1 MLFGCAMRDSVLTM
15 DSGAQTAGWT
25 DERVEMLKKLW
36 MEGLSA
42 SQIAG
47 ELGQGVTRN
56 AVIGKVHRLKLSARA
71 KPTNTAPRTRPAAR
85 PAPRRPNVQAPGL
98 SNMGAAAK
106 IRPAMQ
112 QRPQS
117 IGATA
122 LAVSPEAEP
131 ELYVAPATSEMFI
144 PEDKRLSLL
153 QLSEHTC
160 KWPIGDPL
168 SKDFYFCGQ
177 HSLET
182 GPYCEFHSRKAYH
195 QLDRKRR

>member
-1 MLFGCAMRDSVLTM
+1 M
-15 DSGAQTAGWT
+15 DSGAQSAGWT
-25 DERVEMLKKLW
+25 DERVETLKKLW

-71 KPTNTAPRTRPAAR
+71 KPTNSAPRARPAAR
-85 PAPRRPNVQAPGL
+85 PAPRRVASPSAGM
-98 SNMGAAAK
+98 SNMGGGAVK
-106 IRPAMQ
+106 VRPTMSQ
-112 QRPQS
+112 PRS

-122 LAVSPEAEP
+122 LAHNPEMEA
-131 ELYVAPATSEMFI
+131 ELYVAPTVAELFI
-144 PEDKRLSLL
+144 PEDKRLNLL
-153 QLSEHTC
+153 QLNEHTC

-168 SKDFYFCGQ
+168 NKDFYFCGQ

-182 GPYCEFHSRKAYH
+182 GPYCEFHSRRAYH
-195 QLDRKRR
+195 QVDKKRR

>member
-1 MLFGCAMRDSVLTM
+1 M
-15 DSGAQTAGWT
+15 DSGAQSAGWS
-25 DERVEMLKKLW
+25 DERVETLKKLW

-71 KPTNTAPRTRPAAR
+71 KPTNSAPRARPAAR
-85 PAPRRPNVQAPGL
+85 PAPRRVASPSASM
-98 SNMGAAAK
+98 SNMGGGAAK
-106 IRPAMQ
+106 MRPTMSQ
-112 QRPQS
+112 PRS

-122 LAVSPEAEP
+122 LAHNPEMEA
-131 ELYVAPATSEMFI
+131 ELYVAPQVAELFI

-153 QLSEHTC
+153 QLNEHTC

-182 GPYCEFHSRKAYH
+182 GPYCEFHSRRAYH
-195 QLDRKRR
+195 QVDKKRR

>member
-1 MLFGCAMRDSVLTM
+1 M
-15 DSGAQTAGWT
+15 DSGAQSAGWT
-25 DERVEMLKKLW
+25 DERVETLKKLW

-71 KPTNTAPRTRPAAR
+71 KPTNTAPRARPAAPR
-85 PAPRRPNVQAPGL
+85 PTPRRPAGPSAGMPG
-98 SNMGAAAK
+98 MGTASAAAAAVGK
-106 IRPAMQ
+106 MRPAMS
-112 QRPQS
+112 RPQS
-117 IGATA
+117 VGATA
-122 LAVSPEAEP
+122 LAHNPEMET
-131 ELYVAPATSEMFI
+131 ELYVAPVAAEIFI

-153 QLSEHTC
+153 QLSESTC

-177 HSLET
+177 HSLES
-182 GPYCEFHSRKAYH
+182 GPYCEFHSRRAYH
-195 QLDRKRR
+195 QVDKKRR